1 MNRSRLR
8 TAVWLGALGLVLAL
22 PAWAA
27 AAEEG
32 TTGQEERDLFDPQQL
47 GLGIWTIV
55 VFVVLLLVLR
65 KYAWGPM
72 LEALARREQSI
83 RGAVEEAKVARAE
96 MDRMRSDFEARMA
109 EANAQIP
116 KMMAEARR
124 HAEELAADF
133 RARAQADIQAERQRL
148 RREIDTAK
156 DQAMQEL
163 STHTAQLATLISAK
177 VLGRSLSEDDHRRL
191 FDEALGEM
199 RQAQAGQRRG
209 GDGPPVG

>member
-1 MNRSRLR
+1 MDRRQWR
-8 TAVWLGALGLVLAL
+8 AAVWLGALGLMLAL

-27 AAEEG
+27 A
-32 TTGQEERDLFDPQQL
+32 QEEAGHEEKRNIFDPSQL
-47 GLGIWTIV
+47 GLGIWTVV
-55 VFVVLLLVLR
+55 VFVVLLLVLK

-72 LEALARREQSI
+72 LDALRRREESI

-96 MDRMRSDFEARMA
+96 MERLRADFEARMA

-124 HAEELAADF
+124 HAEELSAEM
-133 RARAQADIQAERQRL
+133 RAKAQADIQADRQRL

-163 STHTAQLATLISAK
+163 SSHVARLATLISGKA
-177 VLGRSLSEDDHRRL
+177 LGRSVSEEDHRRL
-191 FDEALGEM
+191 TDEALTEL
-199 RQAQAGQRRG
+199 RQAGAGRG
-209 GDGPPVG
+209 RNGGGV